1 MKCVTDGQTQP
12 ATQNISAIVP
22 SMISSMHDCNYQV
35 KEKNIRS
42 TEGKNKNAA
51 SGRWKHLL
59 KIKEKLLKWAVPEG
73 RALGKRS

>member
-51 SGRWKHLL
+51 SGR
-59 KIKEKLLKWAVPEG
+59 
-73 RALGKRS
+73 